1 MRISG
6 VFANYSKNN
15 KVNFGRF
22 ADDNAREVVKKA
34 LATDDKVMKPVY
46 NSWFKRI
53 EECDFFEAYT
63 DEEDNNTVKGRFTD
77 EFVSSNADNKQISR
91 QITRKVDFLKRHG
104 VLNDLSTFDNAETMA
119 MEIWD
124 FEELR
129 KGIDVAD
136 KRVKLMMEM
145 ANKSKK
151 PENYAA
157 RRAEEEAYR

>member
-1 MRISG
+1 MRVSPVI
-6 VFANYSKNN
+6 NYSKNN

-77 EFVSSNADNKQISR
+77 EFVKRNANNKNIIRDIDSLKR
-91 QITRKVDFLKRHG
+91 NGILDDLSKFMNAKVVANNIPDFVDMLKGVDLSKKWLSENPYGDARIAERAREDFLNN
-104 VLNDLSTFDNAETMA
+104 L
-119 MEIWD
+119 
-124 FEELR
+124 
-129 KGIDVAD
+129 AD
-136 KRVKLMMEM
+136 
-145 ANKSKK
+145 
-151 PENYAA
+151 
-157 RRAEEEAYR
+157 